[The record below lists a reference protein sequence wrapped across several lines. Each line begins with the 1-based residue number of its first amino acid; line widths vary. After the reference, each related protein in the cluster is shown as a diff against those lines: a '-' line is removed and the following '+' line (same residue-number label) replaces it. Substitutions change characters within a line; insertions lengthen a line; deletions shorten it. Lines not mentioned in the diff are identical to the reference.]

1 MNRPDHSTWVL
12 VAAIIGLALT
22 MLAVT
27 TDPPEDVN
35 WPGFPD
41 NYQDQAN
48 IQAGNL
54 PLAGRRK

>member
-1 MNRPDHSTWVL
+1 MNRPDNSTLVL

-22 MLAVT
+22 MFAVT

-41 NYQDQAN
+41 KYQDQAN
-48 IQAGNL
+48 IQVGNL